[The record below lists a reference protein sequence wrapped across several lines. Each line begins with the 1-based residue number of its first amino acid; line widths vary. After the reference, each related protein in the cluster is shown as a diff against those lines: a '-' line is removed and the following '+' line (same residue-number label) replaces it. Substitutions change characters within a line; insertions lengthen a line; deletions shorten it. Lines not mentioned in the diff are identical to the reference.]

1 MADATLELEN
11 AIPEMPDMS
20 MEGESVGSDG
30 CFWDGWIRDPR
41 VTSGRVDGTLR
52 NCPATFCR

>member
-20 MEGESVGSDG
+20 MEGENS
-30 CFWDGWIRDPR
+30 FRNPAF
-41 VTSGRVDGTLR
+41 TSWYGKKI
-52 NCPATFCR
+52 P